1 MKQNSILSIVQNSRA
16 KYYIVF
22 IAVVLSGLF
31 LWQATKAATTDNI
44 AATVTA
50 INLSVSVSDGTIAFG
65 TVALNAATT
74 TAGNTDTQT
83 VTNDGSSA
91 QLNVKGSDATNG
103 TTWTLNT
110 SNASLDNYTLE
121 VSTTTGS
128 SYMDLV
134 DDTTYTTA
142 STTFDSLTSGDL
154 DFRLTTPNTSTDFV
168 QKSVTI
174 TVQVVAQ

>member
-1 MKQNSILSIVQNSRA
+1 MEKKSTF
-16 KYYIVF
+16 YIGKNFDVTF
-22 IAVVLSGLF
+22 YIMFVVIITSGLL
-31 LWQATKAATTDNI
+31 LWQTTKAATTDTV

-50 INLSVSVSDGTIAFG
+50 INLSVSVTDGTIAFG
-65 TVALNAATT
+65 TVALNTSTT
-74 TAGNTDTQT
+74 TAGNTDTQV
-83 VTNDGSSA
+83 VTNDGSDA
-91 QLNVKGSDATNG
+91 KLNVKGSDATGG
-103 TTWTLNT
+103 TGWTLNT
-110 SNASLDNYTLE
+110 SNASLDDYTLE

-134 DDTTYTTA
+134 DNVTYTTA